1 MKEWKDRVSEILKKQ
16 KFGKDSFLIMILG
29 GILLL
34 VIAWPTSSGKKQS
47 GSDGRNSAE
56 EASLVKEQT
65 SGNSTAAGESNSEY
79 AAGMEMRLTQ
89 LLESVQGVGRV
100 QVMIT
105 YASGYELV
113 PLQET
118 TRNSDRT
125 EETDANGG
133 TRTILA
139 ESLSQETVYTVDDQ
153 GNQVPYVLRMKE
165 PEVIGVAV
173 CAQGGGDAAVRQNIT
188 QVIQSLFR
196 IEANRIIVTR
206 MKS

>member
-34 VIAWPTSSGKKQS
+34 VIAWPTGSGKKQS
-47 GSDGRNSAE
+47 GSARRNSAE